1 VGVRL
6 GSGKTM
12 VQVVNGW
19 RVDSW
24 DLWCR
29 VVVGVVG
36 VVGSYVVVMVVD
48 NDEWRRWWRDM
59 IM

>member
-6 GSGKTM
+6 GSGKAM

-19 RVDSW
+19 RVNSW

-48 NDEWRRWWRDM
+48 NDEWC
-59 IM
+59 

>member
-6 GSGKTM
+6 GSGKGM

-36 VVGSYVVVMVVD
+36 SYVVVMVVD
-48 NDEWRRWWRDM
+48 NDEWC
-59 IM
+59 